1 MIKLVNI
8 SAFVM
13 AIFGS
18 LYILLVVVV
27 LLAPASVAAEGIAN
41 NSASIVCDDRTKIV
55 SSLSNDYKETRE
67 SIGLAN
73 SGSVV
78 EVFSATDGSWSMIV
92 TRPDGLTCLIAAGR
106 NWESMSRKIGQRI

>member
-1 MIKLVNI
+1 MTKLVNI

-18 LYILLVVVV
+18 LSILLLVIF
-27 LLAPASVAAEGIAN
+27 LLGPTSVMAEEIAN
-41 NSASIVCDDRTKIV
+41 NDAPIVCDDRTTIV
-55 SSLSNDYKETRE
+55 SSLSDQYKETRT

-92 TRPDGLTCLIAAGR
+92 TRPNGITCLIAAGR
-106 NWESMSRKIGQRI
+106 NWESKSQKIGQRI